1 MGYARWPFSVAAMS
15 VRHRTKEHQALQRV
29 LRSLRIEKRL
39 SQAELAQ
46 RLQKPQSYVSKY
58 ESGERRLD
66 LIELRQICGA
76 LNIGLVKFVERF
88 DKILRG

>member
-1 MGYARWPFSVAAMS
+1 MAAMS

-58 ESGERRLD
+58 ESGERKLD
-66 LIELRQICGA
+66 LIELTRISSA
-76 LNIGLVKFVERF
+76 LESGLEALVRRF
-88 DKILRG
+88 RKELAR